1 MLLVF
6 KHSSSNKEVAIFSKH
21 NRDFSPPLEG
31 LPKNTCTLPKG
42 AGTSNSELGEKE
54 QGKKA
59 ANVIRDTR
67 LDFCKHPDLSKTRW
81 IDFKLSKLR
90 SCADEPLPL

>member
-6 KHSSSNKEVAIFSKH
+6 KHSGLNKVVAFFSIAIFH
-21 NRDFSPPLEG
+21 PPLEG

-54 QGKKA
+54 QGKKQP
-59 ANVIRDTR
+59 T
-67 LDFCKHPDLSKTRW
+67 
-81 IDFKLSKLR
+81 
-90 SCADEPLPL
+90 